1 MRLLDDRYAKEG
13 GMEDREQTGG
23 GETATVRRPEVSGAS
38 GLSDGV
44 VREFSGLMG
53 ADEAAQDQATPDDV
67 PLH

>member
-1 MRLLDDRYAKEG
+1 
-13 GMEDREQTGG
+13 MEDREQTGG